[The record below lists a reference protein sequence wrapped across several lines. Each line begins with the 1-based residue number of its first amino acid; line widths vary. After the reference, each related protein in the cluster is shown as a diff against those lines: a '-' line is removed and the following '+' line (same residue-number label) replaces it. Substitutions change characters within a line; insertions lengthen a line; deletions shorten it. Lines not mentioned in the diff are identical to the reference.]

1 MGDISRMVCYHFINI
16 LGHTNITSNININ
29 FFSNICIN
37 YWRLI
42 LTDTL
47 LKVGGKE
54 DNRDTLQREE
64 YSVLTVRIIRVQ
76 KEGTL

>member
-29 FFSNICIN
+29 FSNICIN

-47 LKVGGKE
+47 LKGGEIIVTHCKE
-54 DNRDTLQREE
+54 RN
-64 YSVLTVRIIRVQ
+64 IAF
-76 KEGTL
+76 

>member
-29 FFSNICIN
+29 FSNICIN

-47 LKVGGKE
+47 LKGRGE
-54 DNRDTLQREE
+54 DNRETHC
-64 YSVLTVRIIRVQ
+64 
-76 KEGTL
+76 KERNIAF

>member
-29 FFSNICIN
+29 FSNICIN

-47 LKVGGKE
+47 LKGGGE

-64 YSVLTVRIIRVQ
+64 YSILTVRMIRVQ